1 MSDPYG
7 ATYYG
12 DGSRYSAGQQR
23 AMEREAEEQEAVTA
37 RAVAW
42 LEECAELD
50 STFDV
55 TCLCKRVVGMAVF
68 ASHAETCRALRRE
81 VE

>member
-1 MSDPYG
+1 MSDPHG
-7 ATYYG
+7 ATYLG

-37 RAVAW
+37 RAFAW
-42 LEECAELD
+42 LVDAANEDRAFHVE
-50 STFDV
+50 
-55 TCLCKRVVGMAVF
+55 CLCKRVVHLEHF
-68 ASHAETCRALRRE
+68 SDHAETCRALRRE

>member
-1 MSDPYG
+1 MSDPHG
-7 ATYYG
+7 ATYLG

-42 LEECAELD
+42 LVNVMDGAD
-50 STFDV
+50 SHAV
-55 TCLCKRVVGMAVF
+55 YCLCNRIVSESDF
-68 ASHAETCRALRRE
+68 TTHAETCRALRRE

>member
-1 MSDPYG
+1 MSDPHG

-42 LEECAELD
+42 LMEGQVGHTAMCVYPCNKEID
-50 STFDV
+50 S
-55 TCLCKRVVGMAVF
+55 REYERH
-68 ASHAETCRALRRE
+68 ASTCRALRRE

>member
-1 MSDPYG
+1 MTVWG
-7 ATYYG
+7 ETYYG

-42 LEECAELD
+42 LREYMAEEKRMV
-50 STFDV
+50 SSV
-55 TCLCKRVVGMAVF
+55 CLCERTVLVSDF
-68 ASHAETCRALRRE
+68 DTHAETCRALRRE